1 MEDIGLNGMI
11 IIGGVSGLALIAA
24 RYSVDVIF
32 NTMQYFISRL
42 GDQKRK

>member
-24 RYSVDVIF
+24 RYSVDAVF
-32 NTMQYFISRL
+32 NTMQFFIA
-42 GDQKRK
+42 G